1 VKNQIGTFYSIL
13 DTQWVSRVTD
23 VKANTIISNLVPE
36 LVLFGLISLN
46 VQADPYPIKPIK
58 LVVPYTPG
66 GGTDILARMLGRD
79 LSKALGVSV
88 LIPYRWSC

>member
-36 LVLFGLISLN
+36 LVLFGLITTKN
-46 VQADPYPIKPIK
+46 PN
-58 LVVPYTPG
+58 
-66 GGTDILARMLGRD
+66 
-79 LSKALGVSV
+79 LSSAL
-88 LIPYRWSC
+88 R